1 MKNERIVLRIKE
13 LMQYFQYTQT
23 EMAAKL
29 GIGQSNLSG
38 TLNGKRPC
46 GDGIIN
52 KVLISFPDINRE
64 WLLYGEGEMLKS
76 ATPSVQQNNV
86 HGDNN
91 YNSGVQLLPAFSNV
105 EDMCPQCG
113 GNTVPPAYIKIP
125 DRIIYAPE
133 TNVTEWVEDNLDAC
147 ERIDFL
153 KMLDP
158 RTLKVQRINTRAM
171 EPWISEGAYLFT
183 RYIPEWKRL
192 LFDGTLYGIDLDYP
206 HMIIRRVYDDGENI
220 KCVPINH
227 DYAPI
232 TVSRERVLGV
242 YEIVA
247 SLKLLKKTL

>member
-1 MKNERIVLRIKE
+1 MEKTVKQRLMEFIYSKGISQSRFERLCGMSNGYINNLKKSLGAEKLQNILKAFPE
-13 LMQYFQYTQT
+13 LNT
-23 EMAAKL
+23 
-29 GIGQSNLSG
+29 
-38 TLNGKRPC
+38 
-46 GDGIIN
+46 
-52 KVLISFPDINRE
+52 E

-76 ATPSVQQNNV
+76 TPAVQQNNV

-91 YNSGVQLLPAFSNV
+91 YNNGVIQIGPARA
-105 EDMCPQCG
+105 ELCPQCG
-113 GNTVPPAYIKIP
+113 VNTVPPAYIKIP

-133 TNVTEWVEDNLDAC
+133 TNVYEWVENNLDSC
-147 ERIDFL
+147 ETIDFL

-171 EPWISEGAYLFT
+171 EPWISEGAFLFT

-220 KCVPINH
+220 KCVPINP

-247 SLKLLKKTL
+247 SLKMLRKTL

>member
-1 MKNERIVLRIKE
+1 MEKTVKQR
-13 LMQYFQYTQT
+13 LMEFA
-23 EMAAKL
+23 EFR
-29 GIGQSNLSG
+29 NLSISKFESLCG
-38 TLNGKRPC
+38 LGNGYVGKLKGEPGSRKLEDILKAFPKLNRA
-46 GDGIIN
+46 
-52 KVLISFPDINRE
+52 
-64 WLLYGEGEMLKS
+64 WLLFGEGEMLKS
-76 ATPSVQQNNV
+76 TPTVQQNNV
-86 HGDNN
+86 HGNNN
-91 YNSGVQLLPAFSNV
+91 YNNGVQLLPASNSIG
-105 EDMCPQCG
+105 EACPQCG
-113 GNTVPPAYIKIP
+113 GNAVPPAYIKIP
-125 DRIIYAPE
+125 DRIIYAPD

-171 EPWISEGAYLFT
+171 EPWISEGAFLFT

-192 LFDGTLYGIDLDYP
+192 LFDGTLYGVDLDYP

-220 KCVPINH
+220 KCVPTNP

-232 TVSRERVLGV
+232 TVPRERVLNI

>member
-1 MKNERIVLRIKE
+1 MEKTVKQRLIEFAEFR
-13 LMQYFQYTQT
+13 
-23 EMAAKL
+23 
-29 GIGQSNLSG
+29 NLSISKFESLCG
-38 TLNGKRPC
+38 LGNGYVGKLKGEPGSRKLEDILKAFPELNRM
-46 GDGIIN
+46 
-52 KVLISFPDINRE
+52 
-64 WLLYGEGEMLKS
+64 WLLFGEGEMLKS
-76 ATPSVQQNNV
+76 TPTVQQLNTYGN
-86 HGDNN
+86 NN
-91 YNSGVQLLPAFSNV
+91 YNNGVMQIGHARAEL
-105 EDMCPQCG
+105 CPQCG
-113 GNTVPPAYIKIP
+113 INTVPPAYIKIP
-125 DRIIYAPE
+125 DRIIYAPD

-171 EPWISEGAYLFT
+171 EPWISEGAFLFT

-220 KCVPINH
+220 KCVPINP

-232 TVSRERVLGV
+232 TVPRERVLGV

-247 SLKLLKKTL
+247 SLKMLRKTL

>member
-1 MKNERIVLRIKE
+1 MI
-13 LMQYFQYTQT
+13 TP
-23 EMAAKL
+23 
-29 GIGQSNLSG
+29 S
-38 TLNGKRPC
+38 
-46 GDGIIN
+46 
-52 KVLISFPDINRE
+52 
-64 WLLYGEGEMLKS
+64 
-76 ATPSVQQNNV
+76 PSVQQLNTYGN
-86 HGDNN
+86 NN
-91 YNSGVQLLPAFSNV
+91 YNNGVQFSNV

-113 GNTVPPAYIKIP
+113 NTAAAYIKIP
-125 DRIIYAPE
+125 DKIIYAPDM
-133 TNVTEWVEDNLDAC
+133 NVTEWVEDNLDAC

-220 KCVPINH
+220 KCVPINP

-232 TVSRERVLGV
+232 IVPRERVLGV

-247 SLKLLKKTL
+247 SLKMLRKTL

>member
-1 MKNERIVLRIKE
+1 MESAVKQRLVQFIKMMHLTQKGFEE
-13 LMQYFQYTQT
+13 LCGMGNGYVNSIR
-23 EMAAKL
+23 K
-29 GIGQSNLSG
+29 GIGPEKMQS
-38 TLNGKRPC
+38 
-46 GDGIIN
+46 IIRA
-52 KVLISFPDINRE
+52 FPQLNRE

-76 ATPSVQQNNV
+76 TPAVQQNNV

-91 YNSGVQLLPAFSNV
+91 YNNGVIQIGPARA
-105 EDMCPQCG
+105 ELCPQCG
-113 GNTVPPAYIKIP
+113 VNTVPPAYIKIP

-133 TNVTEWVEDNLDAC
+133 TNVYEWVENNLDSC
-147 ERIDFL
+147 ETIDFL

-171 EPWISEGAYLFT
+171 EPWISEGAFLFT
-183 RYIPEWKRL
+183 RYIPEWERL

-220 KCVPINH
+220 KCVPINP

-232 TVSRERVLGV
+232 TVPRERVLGV

-247 SLKLLKKTL
+247 SLKMLRKTL

>member
-1 MKNERIVLRIKE
+1 MESAVKQRLVQFIKMMHLTQRGFEE
-13 LMQYFQYTQT
+13 LCGMGNGYVNSIR
-23 EMAAKL
+23 K
-29 GIGQSNLSG
+29 GIGPEKMQS
-38 TLNGKRPC
+38 
-46 GDGIIN
+46 IIRA
-52 KVLISFPDINRE
+52 FPQLNRE

-76 ATPSVQQNNV
+76 TPAVQQNNV

-91 YNSGVQLLPAFSNV
+91 YNNGVMQIGPARA
-105 EDMCPQCG
+105 ELCPQCG
-113 GNTVPPAYIKIP
+113 GNAVPPAYIKIP
-125 DRIIYAPE
+125 DRIIYAPD

-171 EPWISEGAYLFT
+171 EPWISEGAFLFT

-220 KCVPINH
+220 KCVPINP

-232 TVSRERVLGV
+232 TVPRERVLGV

-247 SLKLLKKTL
+247 SLKMLRKTL

>member
-1 MKNERIVLRIKE
+1 MESAVKQRLVQFIKS
-13 LMQYFQYTQT
+13 MHMTQRAF
-23 EMAAKL
+23 EIRCGMSNGYVANIRK
-29 GIGQSNLSG
+29 GIGEDYL
-38 TLNGKRPC
+38 LN
-46 GDGIIN
+46 IAQQ
-52 KVLISFPDINRE
+52 FPQLNRA
-64 WLLYGEGEMLKS
+64 WLLFGEGEMLKS
-76 ATPSVQQNNV
+76 TPAVQQLNTYGN
-86 HGDNN
+86 NN
-91 YNSGVQLLPAFSNV
+91 YNNGVMQISHARAEL
-105 EDMCPQCG
+105 CPQCG
-113 GNTVPPAYIKIP
+113 SKNVPPAYIKIP
-125 DRIIYAPE
+125 DRIIYAPD

-171 EPWISEGAYLFT
+171 EPWISEGAFLFT

-220 KCVPINH
+220 KCVPINP

-232 TVSRERVLGV
+232 TVPRERVLGV

-247 SLKLLKKTL
+247 SLKMLRKTL

>member
-1 MKNERIVLRIKE
+1 M
-13 LMQYFQYTQT
+13 
-23 EMAAKL
+23 
-29 GIGQSNLSG
+29 
-38 TLNGKRPC
+38 
-46 GDGIIN
+46 
-52 KVLISFPDINRE
+52 
-64 WLLYGEGEMLKS
+64 
-76 ATPSVQQNNV
+76 
-86 HGDNN
+86 
-91 YNSGVQLLPAFSNV
+91 
-105 EDMCPQCG
+105 
-113 GNTVPPAYIKIP
+113 
-125 DRIIYAPE
+125 
-133 TNVTEWVEDNLDAC
+133 NVTEWVEDNLDAC

-206 HMIIRRVYDDGENI
+206 HMIIRRVYDDGDNI

-232 TVSRERVLGV
+232 TVPRERVLGV

>member
-1 MKNERIVLRIKE
+1 MEKTVKQR
-13 LMQYFQYTQT
+13 LMEFA
-23 EMAAKL
+23 EFR
-29 GIGQSNLSG
+29 NLSISKFESLCG
-38 TLNGKRPC
+38 LGNGYVGKLKGEPGSRKLEDILKTFPELNRM
-46 GDGIIN
+46 
-52 KVLISFPDINRE
+52 
-64 WLLYGEGEMLKS
+64 WLLFGEGEMLKS
-76 ATPSVQQNNV
+76 TPAVQQLNTYGN
-86 HGDNN
+86 NN
-91 YNSGVQLLPAFSNV
+91 YNNGVMQIGPARA
-105 EDMCPQCG
+105 ELCPQCG
-113 GNTVPPAYIKIP
+113 INTVPPAYIKIP
-125 DRIIYAPE
+125 DRIIYAPD

-171 EPWISEGAYLFT
+171 EPWISEGAFLFT

-220 KCVPINH
+220 KCVPINP

-232 TVSRERVLGV
+232 TVPRERVLGV

-247 SLKLLKKTL
+247 SLKMLRKTL

>member
-1 MKNERIVLRIKE
+1 MENAVKQRLVQFIKMMHLTQRGFEE
-13 LMQYFQYTQT
+13 LCGMGNGYVNSIRKSIGPEKMQ
-23 EMAAKL
+23 
-29 GIGQSNLSG
+29 S
-38 TLNGKRPC
+38 
-46 GDGIIN
+46 IIRA
-52 KVLISFPDINRE
+52 FPQLNRE

-76 ATPSVQQNNV
+76 ATPSVQQNNTY
-86 HGDNN
+86 GNNN
-91 YNSGVQLLPAFSNV
+91 YNSGVQVLPAFSSV
-105 EDMCPQCG
+105 EEICPECG
-113 GNTVPPAYIKIP
+113 KTTTPPAYIKIP

-133 TNVTEWVEDNLDAC
+133 LNVTEWVEDNLDAC

-232 TVSRERVLGV
+232 TVPRERVLGV